1 MTIGGRARERLR
13 DITLRSKL
21 VAAVVVLMTIAFL
34 AVAAA
39 TTLALRHFLLGQ
51 LDQQLAAASERFS
64 VLLERPSDR
73 DADNGTHQ
81 FETVAGQSAGT
92 LGARLRGNTVRA
104 AAVIGRPGDRRGH
117 VEPLDPTDRRLL
129 LRVPDD
135 GVPVT
140 IHFPGLGE
148 YRVIAEPAAAGE
160 TLLTG
165 LPTAPVDNT
174 IHRLIG
180 IELIVYAV
188 ALVGVGILATTLV
201 RLTLR
206 PLNRITDTA
215 ARVATL
221 PLTAGPVSLS
231 PLSAPESGDMAVQ
244 RHADTEIGTLAAAF
258 EQMLGN
264 VEQSLTAR
272 EASEARLRQFLSD
285 ASHEL
290 RTPVA
295 VIRGHAELARTGEV
309 LPPDVDHALER
320 IVGESERMG
329 HMVDDLLLLARL
341 NSGRDLE
348 RGDVDLTRVVLDTV
362 SDARAAGPEHRWQLD
377 LPDEPVEVRGD
388 QHALHQV
395 LANLLSNARLHTPP
409 GTTVLTTLAVAG
421 GGAVITV
428 ADDGPGIPPEV
439 LPDIFERFVSADD
452 NRSAITGSSGLGLAI
467 VDAIVRRHGGST
479 EVRSKPGRTEFVV
492 RLP

>member
-1 MTIGGRARERLR
+1 MTLRSAARERLN
-13 DITLRSKL
+13 DTTLRTKL
-21 VAAVVVLMTIAFL
+21 VAVVLVLMTVAFL

-51 LDQQLAAASERFS
+51 LDEQLAAASERFS
-64 VLLERPSDR
+64 VLLEQPSDR
-73 DADNGTHQ
+73 DVDNGSHQ

-92 LGARLRGNTVRA
+92 LGARLRGQVVQA
-104 AAVIGRPGDRRGH
+104 AAVIGRAGERSGQL
-117 VEPLDPTDRRLL
+117 EQLSAANRRLL
-129 LRVPDD
+129 LRVPHD

-140 IHFPGLGE
+140 VHFADLGE
-148 YRVIAEPAAAGE
+148 YRVIAEPGGGGE

-165 LPTAPVDNT
+165 LPTNPVDNT
-174 IHRLIG
+174 IHGLIV
-180 IELIVYAV
+180 IEVVVYAV
-188 ALVGVGILATTLV
+188 ALVGVGILATSLV
-201 RLTLR
+201 QLTLR

-231 PLSAPESGDMAVQ
+231 SPAGEGAPR
-244 RHADTEIGTLAAAF
+244 RHGDTEIGTLNAAF
-258 EQMLGN
+258 EQMLDN
-264 VEQSLTAR
+264 VEQSLAAR
-272 EASEARLRQFLSD
+272 QASEDRLRRFLGD

-295 VIRGHAELARTGEV
+295 VIRGHAELARTSEG
-309 LPPDVDHALER
+309 LPAEVDHALAR

-341 NSGRDLE
+341 NSGRELD
-348 RGDVDLTRVVLDTV
+348 RADVDLTRVVLDTV

-377 LPDEPVEVRGD
+377 LPDEPVEVQGD

-409 GTTVLTTLAVAG
+409 GTTVLTTLERAG
-421 GGAVITV
+421 SGAVVTIV
-428 ADDGPGIPPEV
+428 DDGPGIPPEA
-439 LPDIFERFVSADD
+439 LPDIFERFVRADD
-452 NRSAITGSSGLGLAI
+452 NGSEVSGGSGLGLAI

-479 EVRSKPGRTEFVV
+479 QVRSRPGRTEFSV

>member
-1 MTIGGRARERLR
+1 MNLRSAVRERLN
-13 DITLRSKL
+13 DVTLRTKL
-21 VAAVVVLMTIAFL
+21 VAVVLVLMTIAFL

-64 VLLERPSDR
+64 VLLERPNDR
-73 DADNGTHQ
+73 DVDNGTHQ

-92 LGARLRGNTVRA
+92 LGARLRGSTVQA
-104 AAVIGRPGDRRGH
+104 AAVIGRPGDQRGH
-117 VEPLDPTDRRLL
+117 VEPVRTADWPLL
-129 LRVPDD
+129 LDVPRD

-140 IHFPGLGE
+140 IHFPDLGE
-148 YRVIAEPAAAGE
+148 YRVIAEPGLGAQ

-165 LPTAPVDNT
+165 LPTEPMDDT

-180 IELIVYAV
+180 IELVVYAV
-188 ALVGVGILATTLV
+188 ALVGVGILATSLV
-201 RLTLR
+201 RLTLC

-221 PLTAGPVSLS
+221 PLTAGPVSLAT
-231 PLSAPESGDMAVQ
+231 PDLAAAAPP
-244 RHADTEIGTLAAAF
+244 RHGDTEIGTLNAAF
-258 EQMLGN
+258 EQMLDN
-264 VEQSLTAR
+264 VEQSLAAR
-272 EASEARLRQFLSD
+272 QASEDRLRQFLSD

-295 VIRGHAELARTGEV
+295 VIRGHAELARTGGP

-348 RGDVDLTRVVLDTV
+348 RAEVDLTRVVLDTV
-362 SDARAAGPEHRWQLD
+362 SDARVAGRGHRWHLD
-377 LPDEPVEVRGD
+377 LPDAPVEVTGD

-409 GTTVLTTLAVAG
+409 GTTVLTTLAIAG
-421 GGAVITV
+421 SGATITV
-428 ADDGPGIPPEV
+428 ADDGPGIPPDL
-439 LPDIFERFVSADD
+439 LPDIFERFVRADD
-452 NRSAITGSSGLGLAI
+452 TRSAVTGGSGLGLAI

-479 EVRSKPGRTEFVV
+479 AVRSEPGRTEFVV